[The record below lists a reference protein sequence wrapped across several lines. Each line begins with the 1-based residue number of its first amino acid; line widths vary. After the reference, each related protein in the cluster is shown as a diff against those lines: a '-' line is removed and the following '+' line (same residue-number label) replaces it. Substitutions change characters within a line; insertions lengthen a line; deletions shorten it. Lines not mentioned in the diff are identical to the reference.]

1 MTPELLQSPFF
12 SIGCTGPGAPFGGGA
27 PWSTFGWTIARAGG
41 QAHNAAARTAAR
53 QPHRRRAVA
62 EIID

>member
-12 SIGCTGPGAPFGGGA
+12 SIGCTGPGAPFGGRA
-27 PWSTFGWTIARAGG
+27 PGSTYGWLIARAGG
-41 QAHNAAARTAAR
+41 QTHNAAIKTAAR
-53 QPHRRRAVA
+53 QPDRRARA